1 MELSR
6 RAFRCIRRA
15 MTGAWSAITSS
26 TPNNWITRKSPARPT
41 VFLRSITSWAGAT
54 TTSASLNISSSSSL
68 TASRERTD
76 RCNASR
82 TLIAKSIESSHAIE
96 HKETQ
101 MPVTEEIVQK
111 DFEVE
116 IQARIDAERARLR
129 AEAGLARM
137 REFKK
142 PVERTFTAA
151 ERDYVTILFGG
162 LTWKHEEMIKAVF
175 HGSGYRCEN

>member
-1 MELSR
+1 
-6 RAFRCIRRA
+6 
-15 MTGAWSAITSS
+15 
-26 TPNNWITRKSPARPT
+26 
-41 VFLRSITSWAGAT
+41 
-54 TTSASLNISSSSSL
+54 
-68 TASRERTD
+68 
-76 RCNASR
+76 
-82 TLIAKSIESSHAIE
+82 
-96 HKETQ
+96 
-101 MPVTEEIVQK
+101 MPVTEIVQT

-162 LTWKHEEMIKAVF
+162 LTWKHEEMIKEVF
-175 HGSGYRCEN
+175 HSSGYRCDNIPNPVVDTSQAEKEFGNNGQCNPTYFTADNLLR

>member
-1 MELSR
+1 
-6 RAFRCIRRA
+6 
-15 MTGAWSAITSS
+15 
-26 TPNNWITRKSPARPT
+26 
-41 VFLRSITSWAGAT
+41 
-54 TTSASLNISSSSSL
+54 
-68 TASRERTD
+68 
-76 RCNASR
+76 
-82 TLIAKSIESSHAIE
+82 
-96 HKETQ
+96 
-101 MPVTEEIVQK
+101 MPGTEEIVQT

-142 PVERTFTAA
+142 PVERTFTAN

-175 HGSGYRCEN
+175 HGSG

>member
-1 MELSR
+1 
-6 RAFRCIRRA
+6 
-15 MTGAWSAITSS
+15 
-26 TPNNWITRKSPARPT
+26 
-41 VFLRSITSWAGAT
+41 
-54 TTSASLNISSSSSL
+54 
-68 TASRERTD
+68 
-76 RCNASR
+76 
-82 TLIAKSIESSHAIE
+82 
-96 HKETQ
+96 

-175 HGSGYRCEN
+175 HGSGYRCENIPTPVVDDFQAGKEFGNNGQCNPTYFTVGQSGALSPEAGTGGPDASADHRQLRLLYRRLLWSVPLRHV

>member
-1 MELSR
+1 
-6 RAFRCIRRA
+6 
-15 MTGAWSAITSS
+15 
-26 TPNNWITRKSPARPT
+26 
-41 VFLRSITSWAGAT
+41 
-54 TTSASLNISSSSSL
+54 
-68 TASRERTD
+68 
-76 RCNASR
+76 
-82 TLIAKSIESSHAIE
+82 
-96 HKETQ
+96 
-101 MPVTEEIVQK
+101 MPPTEEIVQK

-175 HGSGYRCEN
+175 HGAGIAAKTFPLPKSRTSKRVKSSGITASATPRILLWETWCAICRSSNSRAKPPANHR